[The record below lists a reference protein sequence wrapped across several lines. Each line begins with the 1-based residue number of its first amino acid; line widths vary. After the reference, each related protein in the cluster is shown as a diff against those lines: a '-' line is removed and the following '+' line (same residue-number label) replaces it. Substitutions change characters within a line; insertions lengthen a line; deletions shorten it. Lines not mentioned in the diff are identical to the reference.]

1 MTMADQVSDDDI
13 IRAIGT
19 GEPQRTASV
28 HRELTG
34 LLGLATPDAI
44 SVPALKRRLERLAI
58 EGRVQRARSILPH
71 PLWQLAEGGA

>member
-1 MTMADQVSDDDI
+1 MTDRVSDADI
-13 IRAIGT
+13 LRAIGT

-44 SVPALKRRLERLAI
+44 TVPALRRRLERLAI
-58 EGRVQRARSILPH
+58 EGRVKRARTILPH
-71 PLWQLAEGGA
+71 PMWQLAEGEG

>member
-1 MTMADQVSDDDI
+1 MASRVSDADI
-13 IRAIGT
+13 LRAIGT

-44 SVPALKRRLERLAI
+44 TMPALRRRLERLAI
-58 EGRVQRARSILPH
+58 EGRVKRARTILPH
-71 PLWQLAEGGA
+71 PMWQVVEGEA